1 MTLSKLSEK
10 CKACPKVDSC
20 DHKKMCACIELS
32 TNMRASSEQT
42 ASISLSA
49 PILRERI
56 GSPLSPFA
64 YKDELEKALNDAYF
78 GAWNRRANDADLCK
92 RYTYQP

>member
-20 DHKKMCACIELS
+20 DHKKMEMCALAELPPKMCAD
-32 TNMRASSEQT
+32 TGLT
-42 ASISLSA
+42 ASVSVSA

-56 GSPLSPFA
+56 ESSLSPFA
-64 YKDELEKALNDAYF
+64 YRDELEKALNEAHFGSRFMMF
-78 GAWNRRANDADLCK
+78 GA
-92 RYTYQP
+92 

>member
-20 DHKKMCACIELS
+20 DYKKMEMCALAELPH
-32 TNMRASSEQT
+32 NMCANAMQT
-42 ASISLSA
+42 ASVDASA

-56 GSPLSPFA
+56 ESPLSPFT
-64 YKDELEKALNDAYF
+64 YRDELEKALNESHFGSRFMTF
-78 GAWNRRANDADLCK
+78 GA
-92 RYTYQP
+92 

>member
-20 DHKKMCACIELS
+20 DHKKMEMCALAELPPKMC
-32 TNMRASSEQT
+32 TDAGLT
-42 ASISLSA
+42 ASVSVSA

-56 GSPLSPFA
+56 ESPLSPFA
-64 YKDELEKALNDAYF
+64 YRDELEKTLNEAHFGSRFMMF
-78 GAWNRRANDADLCK
+78 GA
-92 RYTYQP
+92 

>member
-20 DHKKMCACIELS
+20 NHKKKEMCALAELPPKMCTDAGLTVS
-32 TNMRASSEQT
+32 VSA
-42 ASISLSA
+42 SA

-56 GSPLSPFA
+56 ESPLSPFT
-64 YKDELEKALNDAYF
+64 YRDELDKALNEAHFGNRLMMF
-78 GAWNRRANDADLCK
+78 GA
-92 RYTYQP
+92 

>member
-20 DHKKMCACIELS
+20 NHKKMEMCALAELPP
-32 TNMRASSEQT
+32 NMCADAGLTVTVS
-42 ASISLSA
+42 ASA

-56 GSPLSPFA
+56 ESPLSPFA
-64 YKDELEKALNDAYF
+64 YRDELEKALNEAHFGNRCMMF
-78 GAWNRRANDADLCK
+78 GA
-92 RYTYQP
+92 

>member
-20 DHKKMCACIELS
+20 DHKKMEMCALAELPPKMCTDAGLTVS
-32 TNMRASSEQT
+32 ASV
-42 ASISLSA
+42 LA

-56 GSPLSPFA
+56 ESPLSPFA
-64 YKDELEKALNDAYF
+64 YRDELEKALNEAHFGSRFMMF
-78 GAWNRRANDADLCK
+78 GA
-92 RYTYQP
+92 